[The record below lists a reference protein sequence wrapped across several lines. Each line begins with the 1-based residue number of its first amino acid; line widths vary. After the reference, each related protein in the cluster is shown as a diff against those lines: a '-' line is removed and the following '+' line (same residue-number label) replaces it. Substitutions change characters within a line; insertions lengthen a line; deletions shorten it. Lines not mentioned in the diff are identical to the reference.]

1 MMKHNR
7 DSTALLSAYTPP
19 KTLAIYAEN
28 NKTARDFI
36 AKFEKCVK
44 LQITEKTLKYETHSD
59 DYQDQVSISRFPRW
73 SEGRRLEC
81 GIITLQA
88 DLIILA
94 TVE

>member
-19 KTLAIYAEN
+19 KTLAIYAES

-44 LQITEKTLKYETHSD
+44 LQILS
-59 DYQDQVSISRFPRW
+59 
-73 SEGRRLEC
+73 
-81 GIITLQA
+81 
-88 DLIILA
+88 LIHI
-94 TVE
+94 